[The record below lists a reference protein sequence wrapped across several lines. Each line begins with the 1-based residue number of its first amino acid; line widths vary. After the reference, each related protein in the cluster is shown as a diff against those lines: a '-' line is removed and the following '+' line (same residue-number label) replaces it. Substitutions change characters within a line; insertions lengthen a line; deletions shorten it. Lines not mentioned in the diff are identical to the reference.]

1 MIKKLALWI
10 WLMASF
16 SVYAVVTAAEVEL
29 PSVNAEE
36 HNDEHHSENAI
47 VMDAAARRNAGVETA
62 VVTRRSLTNEARA
75 PGEVRANA
83 YATSNVTPRIQVQIV
98 RRHAKLGDQ
107 VARGALLVTAA
118 EVELPSVN
126 AEEHND
132 EHHSENAIVMDA
144 AARRNAGVETAVV
157 TRRSLTNEARAPGEV
172 RANAYATS
180 NVTPRIQVQ
189 IVRRHAKLGDQV
201 ARGALLVTLS
211 SVEMAQAQGEL
222 LVADREWRRVEKL
235 GRQVVSDRRYVEA
248 QVMRQQA
255 EGKVLAFGLTP
266 EQVTALLKQSD
277 ASKATGAFDLLAPQ
291 DGTVISD
298 DFIVGEVVEPGRML
312 FEIMDESVLWVE
324 AQFPVD
330 DGTAIAIDSPA
341 SIRASKAWL
350 PGRVVQIH
358 HRIDETTRTFPVRI
372 EVLNPNHAMHPGQF
386 VEVRVPLGIG
396 DPVIV
401 VPQSAIVLM
410 QGSYTVF
417 TQEGDELYAQP
428 IEVGRTRN
436 GWTEVAAGLTEDE
449 EVVISGV
456 YVLKSIMLKDQ
467 TSAGHG
473 H

>member
-1 MIKKLALWI
+1 MIKKLFWI
-10 WLMASF
+10 WLMVSF
-16 SVYAVVTAAEVEL
+16 SVYSSAAI
-29 PSVNAEE
+29 AEE
-36 HNDEHHSENAI
+36 EAHGDEDHAENAI

-62 VVTRRSLTNEARA
+62 AVIRTSLRNEVRA

-98 RRHAKLGDQ
+98 RRHAKLGDR
-107 VARGALLVTAA
+107 VTNGAR
-118 EVELPSVN
+118 
-126 AEEHND
+126 
-132 EHHSENAIVMDA
+132 
-144 AARRNAGVETAVV
+144 
-157 TRRSLTNEARAPGEV
+157 
-172 RANAYATS
+172 
-180 NVTPRIQVQ
+180 
-189 IVRRHAKLGDQV
+189 
-201 ARGALLVTLS
+201 LVTLS

-235 GRQVVSDRRYVEA
+235 GPKAVSERRYVEA

-277 ASKATGAFDLLAPQ
+277 ASKATGAFDLLAAQ

-312 FEIMDESVLWVE
+312 FEIIDESVLWVE
-324 AQFPVD
+324 AQFAVD

-341 SIRASKAWL
+341 SIRASEVWL

-372 EVLNPNHAMHPGQF
+372 EVPNPTHALHPGQF
-386 VEVRVPLGIG
+386 VEVRVQLGIG
-396 DPVIV
+396 DPVIA
-401 VPQSAIVLM
+401 VPQSAVVLM
-410 QGSYTVF
+410 QGSFTVF
-417 TQEGDELYAQP
+417 TQEGDELHAQP
-428 IEVGRTRN
+428 IEVGRTQD
-436 GWTEVAAGLTEDE
+436 GWTEIIAGLTEDV
-449 EVVISGV
+449 EVVVSGV

-467 TSAGHG
+467 TGAGHG

>member
-1 MIKKLALWI
+1 MKRTKPRLEIPMIKKLFWI
-10 WLMASF
+10 WLLVSF
-16 SVYAVVTAAEVEL
+16 SGYSSAAI
-29 PSVNAEE
+29 AEE
-36 HNDEHHSENAI
+36 EEHGDEDHAENAI
-47 VMDAAARRNAGVETA
+47 VMDAAARRNAGVET
-62 VVTRRSLTNEARA
+62 VVVNRRSLRNEVRA

-98 RRHAKLGDQ
+98 RRHAKLGDR
-107 VARGALLVTAA
+107 VTNGAR
-118 EVELPSVN
+118 
-126 AEEHND
+126 
-132 EHHSENAIVMDA
+132 
-144 AARRNAGVETAVV
+144 
-157 TRRSLTNEARAPGEV
+157 
-172 RANAYATS
+172 
-180 NVTPRIQVQ
+180 
-189 IVRRHAKLGDQV
+189 
-201 ARGALLVTLS
+201 LVTLS
-211 SVEMAQAQGEL
+211 SVEMAQAQGDL

-235 GRQVVSDRRYVEA
+235 GPEAVSERRYVEA

-277 ASKATGAFDLLAPQ
+277 ASKATGAFDLLAAQ

-324 AQFPVD
+324 AQFAVD
-330 DGTAIAIDSPA
+330 EGTAIAIDSPA
-341 SIRASKAWL
+341 SIRASEVWL

-372 EVLNPNHAMHPGQF
+372 EVHNPTHALHPGQF

-396 DPVIV
+396 DPVIA

-417 TQEGDELYAQP
+417 TREGNELHAQP
-428 IEVGRTRN
+428 IEVGRTQD
-436 GWTEVAAGLTEDE
+436 GWTEITAGLLEDE
-449 EVVISGV
+449 EVVVSGV
-456 YVLKSIMLKDQ
+456 YVLKSIMLKDE
-467 TSAGHG
+467 TGAGHG